1 MSRSSISINGRELQL
16 VTLDFET
23 YYSKDYTLSGK
34 MNTSEYVRDEQFKAH
49 GVSIKVGDG
58 PTIWYRDRDVEAA
71 LRAIDWENT
80 AVIGH
85 NMAFD
90 GFIMSH
96 HYDILPAFYIDT
108 LSMARGVLG
117 HSTYH
122 NLDTIAKMLGLEG
135 KVKAGALVN
144 TRGKYN
150 LTDQEME
157 DLGEYALDDVDDTF
171 EIFHRLYPYMPDK
184 ELRLVDLT
192 IRMFCDPVLEVDL
205 DRVRAEQLRE
215 GSLRD
220 DSVSRAGSTVENLSS
235 NVKFAELLR
244 SAGVE
249 PPTKISPTTGKETY
263 AFAKGDLD
271 FQALLRHEDELV
283 RYLCEARMRVKSTI
297 GETRAQRFLNAGADG
312 NKLPVMLNYY
322 GAHTGRWSGGNKMN
336 LQNLPRGGEL
346 RLSLYAPEGHEI
358 VVADSSQ
365 IEARTLAWLAGQKDI
380 LHAFATKQ
388 DVYKLM
394 ATRVYGVNLEDVTPD
409 QRFIGKIC
417 VLGLGYGM
425 GAPKLQHTLAAG
437 IMGPPVDFSLDEC
450 QRIVSIYRSA
460 NYAIADLWKRADDI
474 ITDMFL
480 GIEGSYGPISWGKGY
495 IALPNG
501 MFLQYPDIECY
512 PYETPSGIQRTETV
526 YRSKN
531 GSTRLYGGILVEN
544 IVQALARII
553 IGDQILECTDF
564 TKVVTTTHD
573 EIVSVHPS
581 WDADSCLDRMLEVMS
596 TPPEWCKDLPLAA
609 EGGYARN
616 YSK

>member
-80 AVIGH
+80 AAIGH

-365 IEARTLAWLAGQKDI
+365 IEARTLAWLAGQEDI

-581 WDADSCLDRMLEVMS
+581 WDADSCLNRMLEVMS